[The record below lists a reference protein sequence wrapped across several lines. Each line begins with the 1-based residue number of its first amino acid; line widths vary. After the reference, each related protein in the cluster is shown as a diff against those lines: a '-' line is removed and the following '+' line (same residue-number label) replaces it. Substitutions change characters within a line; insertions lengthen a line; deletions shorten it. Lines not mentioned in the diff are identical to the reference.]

1 MLENDQIVLRAV
13 EPEDI
18 DFLYNSENDTS
29 VWRYGITLVPYSKFA
44 IKQYISDAQNDIYT
58 NKQFRFVICLKP
70 DRKPIGTADLFDFD
84 PYHQRASVGI
94 MIHGSENQHQGY
106 ASQSLQL
113 LTDYCFSFLHLH
125 QLHCSV
131 AADNESSIS
140 LFTKAGFVQCG
151 HRAQWLKTADGYVDE
166 LEFQKINGDN

>member
-58 NKQFRFVICLKP
+58 NKQFRFIICLKP
-70 DRKPIGTADLFDFD
+70 DRKPIGT
-84 PYHQRASVGI
+84 
-94 MIHGSENQHQGY
+94 Y
-106 ASQSLQL
+106 AR
-113 LTDYCFSFLHLH
+113 FS
-125 QLHCSV
+125 
-131 AADNESSIS
+131 DDTEGTI
-140 LFTKAGFVQCG
+140 
-151 HRAQWLKTADGYVDE
+151 R
-166 LEFQKINGDN
+166 